1 MRHAVPPVKTSTR
14 CRCSRTDP
22 AVRRQTR
29 GGLQRR
35 RWRCRLPRIRW
46 YSSQGVVRSRYSRRR
61 GTLHTRC
68 LPARCGVRRPSAA
81 PCERFQAAAAVAGPS
96 RQPLLATPQMTPH
109 QRALRLART
118 RRVQGN
124 LPACRS
130 ASPHPPRQTASTEQ
144 LARVRRRRPPQ
155 QPAPI
160 ARVLSCR
167 RLRAS
172 GRHNRPPQESV
183 VRAGLLGG
191 AQKAVLGV
199 SHSAARRCAPTALR
213 ASGARTPPWARA
225 RMMAAGSSADR

>member
-14 CRCSRTDP
+14 CRCTRTDP
-22 AVRRQTR
+22 VVQTQTR

-35 RWRCRLPRIRW
+35 RWRHRLQRKRW
-46 YSSQGVVRSRYSRRR
+46 YSSQGAGRSRYSRRR

-68 LPARCGVRRPSAA
+68 PPARYVARRPSAA
-81 PCERFQAAAAVAGPS
+81 PCELFRVAAAVAGPS
-96 RQPLLATPQMTPH
+96 RQPPLKTPQMHRH
-109 QRALRLART
+109 QRALRLAQT
-118 RRVQGN
+118 HRVQGN

-130 ASPHPPRQTASTEQ
+130 ASPHPPLQTASTEQ
-144 LARVRRRRPPQ
+144 LARVRRRCPPQ

-160 ARVLSCR
+160 AQVLSFR
-167 RLRAS
+167 GLQAS

-191 AQKAVLGV
+191 AQKAALGA
-199 SHSAARRCAPTALR
+199 SQSAARRCAPTALR

-225 RMMAAGSSADR
+225 RMTAAGSSADR